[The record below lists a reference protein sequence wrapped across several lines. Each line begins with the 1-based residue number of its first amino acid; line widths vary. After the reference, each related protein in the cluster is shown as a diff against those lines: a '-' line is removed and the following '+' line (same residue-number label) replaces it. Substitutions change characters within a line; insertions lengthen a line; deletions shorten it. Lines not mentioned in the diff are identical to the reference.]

1 MDIELART
9 FLEIVETGNFIGASK
24 RLNVT
29 QSTISMRIR
38 SLEETLGRSLFV
50 RGRSSVTLTAA
61 GIPDCPQCWRT
72 VQPVAPA
79 HAELVGLDA

>member
-29 QSTISMRIR
+29 QSTISMRIK
-38 SLEETLGRSLFV
+38 SLEETLGAPC
-50 RGRSSVTLTAA
+50 SSA
-61 GIPDCPQCWRT
+61 
-72 VQPVAPA
+72 VAP
-79 HAELVGLDA
+79 VSR